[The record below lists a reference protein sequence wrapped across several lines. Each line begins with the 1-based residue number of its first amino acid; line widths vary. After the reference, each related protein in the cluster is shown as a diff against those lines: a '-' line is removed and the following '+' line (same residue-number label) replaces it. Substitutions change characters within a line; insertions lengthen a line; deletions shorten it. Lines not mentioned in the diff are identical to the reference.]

1 MPEFPADKVCGM
13 TTVVEESAGTAL
25 ADEPACTLA
34 SVLAHPPR
42 RPMTSAPV
50 AMSERGLRAILAPFF
65 SVAATLEVHH
75 VPLLHSG
82 CPVDE
87 YTTRFPS
94 EF

>member
-1 MPEFPADKVCGM
+1 
-13 TTVVEESAGTAL
+13 
-25 ADEPACTLA
+25 
-34 SVLAHPPR
+34 
-42 RPMTSAPV
+42 MTSAPV